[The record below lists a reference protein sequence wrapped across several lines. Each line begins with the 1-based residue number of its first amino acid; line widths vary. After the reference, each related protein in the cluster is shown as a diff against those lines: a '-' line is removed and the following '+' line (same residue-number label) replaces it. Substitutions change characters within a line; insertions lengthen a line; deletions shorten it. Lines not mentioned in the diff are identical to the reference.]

1 MKIGEL
7 AAQTGVGVET
17 IRHYER
23 EGLMPP
29 PARSQGNY
37 RVYSDAHA
45 QQLSLI
51 RHCRGM
57 DMSLQEIRTL
67 LHFRDHPDE
76 NCGQIDALLDAH
88 LGHVSHR
95 IRELR
100 ALERQL
106 KELRQLCQGA
116 NEAQHCGILNGL
128 AESAVAHTAAARSHL
143 RGTH

>member
-7 AAQTGVGVET
+7 ATQTGVGVET

-23 EGLMPP
+23 EGLLPE
-29 PARSQGNY
+29 PARSESNY
-37 RVYSDAHA
+37 RVYGDAHV

-67 LHFRDHPDE
+67 LHFRDHPTE
-76 NCGQIDALLDAH
+76 NCGQIDALLDTH
-88 LGHVSHR
+88 LGHVSSR

-106 KELRQLCQGA
+106 KDLRQLCHGA
-116 NEAQHCGILNGL
+116 QQAQHCGILNGL
-128 AESAVAHTAAARSHL
+128 TESAAHTPSVGRSHL

>member
-7 AAQTGVGVET
+7 AIQTGVGVET

-29 PARSQGNY
+29 PARSESNY
-37 RVYSDAHA
+37 RVYDAAHA

-67 LHFRDHPDE
+67 LHFRDNPLD
-76 NCGQIDALLDAH
+76 NCGQIDALLDTH
-88 LGHVSHR
+88 LDHVSNR

-100 ALERQL
+100 ALEKQL
-106 KELRQLCQGA
+106 KDLRQLCQGA
-116 NEAQHCGILNGL
+116 QDAQHCGILSSLTKSAANG
-128 AESAVAHTAAARSHL
+128 APVGRSHL

>member
-7 AAQTGVGVET
+7 ATQTGVGVET

-23 EGLMPP
+23 EGLLPE
-29 PARSQGNY
+29 PARSHSNY
-37 RVYSDAHA
+37 RVYGDVHV

-67 LHFRDHPDE
+67 LHFRDHPTE
-76 NCGQIDALLDAH
+76 NCGQIDALLDTH
-88 LGHVSHR
+88 LGHVSSR

-100 ALERQL
+100 ALEKQL
-106 KELRQLCQGA
+106 KDLRQLCQGA
-116 NEAQHCGILNGL
+116 QDAQHCGILNGL
-128 AESAVAHTAAARSHL
+128 TESAAHATPAARSHL

>member
-7 AAQTGVGVET
+7 AAKSGVGIET

-23 EGLMPP
+23 EGLLPP
-29 PARSQGNY
+29 PARSQSNY
-37 RVYSDAHA
+37 RLYGEAHV

-67 LHFRDHPDE
+67 LHFRAHPTE
-76 NCGQIDALLDAH
+76 NCGQIDALLETH
-88 LGHVSHR
+88 LAHVSSR

-100 ALERQL
+100 ALEKQL
-106 KELRQLCQGA
+106 KELRRLCLGA
-116 NEAQHCGILNGL
+116 QDAQHCGILNGL
-128 AESAVAHTAAARSHL
+128 TRSAASAKPSARSHL
-143 RGTH
+143 RGVH

>member
-1 MKIGEL
+1 
-7 AAQTGVGVET
+7 
-17 IRHYER
+17 
-23 EGLMPP
+23 MPP
-29 PARSQGNY
+29 PARSESNY
-37 RVYSDAHA
+37 RVYDDAHV

-67 LHFRDHPDE
+67 LHFRDNPSE
-76 NCGQIDALLDAH
+76 NCGQIDALLDTH

-100 ALERQL
+100 ALEKQL
-106 KELRQLCQGA
+106 KDLRQQCQGA
-116 NEAQHCGILNGL
+116 QDAQHCGILNGL
-128 AESAVAHTAAARSHL
+128 TESAAHATPTVRSHL

>member
-7 AAQTGVGVET
+7 AAHTGVGVET

-37 RVYSDAHA
+37 RVYSAAHV

-57 DMSLQEIRTL
+57 DMSLREIRTL
-67 LHFRDHPDE
+67 LHFRDNPTA
-76 NCGQIDALLDAH
+76 NCGEIDALLETH
-88 LGHVSHR
+88 LGHVSSR

-106 KELRQLCQGA
+106 KDLRQQCQGTQD
-116 NEAQHCGILNGL
+116 AQHCGILHGL
-128 AESAVAHTAAARSHL
+128 VESAAITTPVARSHL